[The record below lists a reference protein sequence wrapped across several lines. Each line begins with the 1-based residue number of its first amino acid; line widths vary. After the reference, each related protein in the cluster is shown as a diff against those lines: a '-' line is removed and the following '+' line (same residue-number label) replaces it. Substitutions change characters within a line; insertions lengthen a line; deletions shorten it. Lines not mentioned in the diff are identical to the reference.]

1 LKWNQAAG
9 GTCCRSIHGEG
20 SEIRKET
27 GMRAIILWIL
37 GVPIS
42 VIILLYV
49 FHIL

>member
-1 LKWNQAAG
+1 LKQAAG
-9 GTCCRSIHGEG
+9 DTCRCPMLNEG